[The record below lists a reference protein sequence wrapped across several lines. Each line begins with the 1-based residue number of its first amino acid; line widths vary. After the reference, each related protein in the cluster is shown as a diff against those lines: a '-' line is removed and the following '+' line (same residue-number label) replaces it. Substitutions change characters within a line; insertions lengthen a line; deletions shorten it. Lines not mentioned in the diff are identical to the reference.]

1 MTIGERIAA
10 LRRAAGLSQEQ
21 MAEMLEVSRQA
32 VSKWETGQTLPEAD
46 RIPRI
51 CALFSVSA
59 DELLGMQAPKPV
71 QETKA
76 EEKNKDVDTLL
87 RASLYRRMFTVGWIT
102 ALTAL
107 IELALGYFL
116 TWSVYHRAVERAW
129 EYGLGYRSDVMF
141 YAKTMPMLAVFV
153 IGGVLLVIGLVMA
166 VLGLYMGLMHSG
178 RGKKQEN
185 EL

>member
-1 MTIGERIAA
+1 
-10 LRRAAGLSQEQ
+10 
-21 MAEMLEVSRQA
+21 MLEVSRQA

-59 DELLGMQAPKPV
+59 DELLGLQPEKPV

-76 EEKNKDVDTLL
+76 EERPKDMEALL
-87 RASLYRRMFTVGWIT
+87 RASFYRRMFTAGWIT

-107 IELALGYFL
+107 VELALGYFL

-129 EYGLGYRSDVMF
+129 EYGHGYRSDVMY
-141 YAKTMPMLAVFV
+141 YARTMPMLAVFI
-153 IGGVLLVIGLVMA
+153 IGGVLLVIGLA
-166 VLGLYMGLMHSG
+166 LAAFGLYKGLKQPE
-178 RGKKQEN
+178 RTKKQEN
-185 EL
+185 EP

>member
-59 DELLGMQAPKPV
+59 DELLGLEVRMPV
-71 QETKA
+71 IKEETLSLQDG
-76 EEKNKDVDTLL
+76 NDLM
-87 RASLYRRMFTVGWIT
+87 RAGLCRRVFTMGCIA
-102 ALTAL
+102 ALTGAVL
-107 IELALGYFL
+107 LAIGYL
-116 TWSVYHRAVERAW
+116 STWSVYHRAIQRAW
-129 EYGLGYRSDVMF
+129 EYGLGYRSDVMY
-141 YAKTMPMLAVFV
+141 YAGTMPLAAVFW
-153 IGGVLLVIGLVMA
+153 IGGLALIAGLA
-166 VLGLYMGLMHSG
+166 LAAFGLYKGLNT
-178 RGKKQEN
+178 GKNRAKAGK
-185 EL
+185 